1 MKYFFTKIQ
10 LLLVVVMQ
18 TVLCAYGA
26 EMYIE
31 SPESVSSNRSPF
43 ILSVFLDP
51 ESTPI
56 SGISGDLSFPSELFD
71 VELISTQNGVIPL
84 WIQSPS
90 VSVDKKFD
98 RRTHIVF
105 EGIVPGGFSGV
116 HSPYAIGV
124 YPGSIF
130 TVTLIPKNK
139 GNGEIRLDNTELHA
153 YDEKATVITTKNILK
168 QVVVPTLSGSP
179 YDGQNNLKFVVSDTV
194 SMEVVSDSLVHTGN
208 PYVYINDENPS
219 HAIDYIQIVE
229 TSEYNPKLVS
239 SYAWRTVTNPYVL
252 LDPSRSK
259 YVHAK
264 IIYTN
269 KTFTYKTV
277 APVENLQSF
286 SQLSRILVYIVI
298 AIFLLYHYG
307 KNFLHLFSKK

>member
-10 LLLVVVMQ
+10 LLLIVVIQ
-18 TVLCAYGA
+18 TVLYTYGA

-31 SPESVSSNRSPF
+31 SPESASSNRSPF
-43 ILSVFLDP
+43 ALSVFLDP
-51 ESTPI
+51 ENTPI

-71 VELISTQNGVIPL
+71 VEIISTQNGVIPL
-84 WIQSPS
+84 WVQSPS

-116 HSPYAIGV
+116 HSPYATGV

-139 GNGEIRLDNTELHA
+139 GEGEIRLDNNELHA
-153 YDEKATVITTKNILK
+153 YDEKATVITTKNISK
-168 QVVVPTLSGSP
+168 WITVPSLSGSP
-179 YDGQNNLKFVVSDTV
+179 YAGQSDLKFVGSDTV
-194 SMEVVSDSLVHTGN
+194 NMEVISDSLVHAGN
-208 PYVYINDENPS
+208 PYMYISDENPS
-219 HAIDYIQIVE
+219 HAIEYIQIVE
-229 TSEYNPKLVS
+229 TSEYSPKRVS
-239 SYAWRTVTNPYVL
+239 SFAWRTVTNPYVL

-259 YVHAK
+259 YIHAK